1 MTHGQWTEALRP
13 KVEGALNL
21 HDALQSSNLD
31 FFVMFSSVAAAAG
44 SAGQANYTA
53 ANTFFDA
60 FAHYRQAL
68 GLPASVLDVG
78 WITDIGYVSQHP
90 ELTRMMQ
97 SKGYIPLQE
106 VHLLSALQLLLFP
119 PRTVDGSP
127 SAFLNQSHL
136 SLGLGLSGA
145 HISSNSRYRDARFR
159 YDPTTRLSHSESR
172 LPEGSDVQAILR
184 AVEANQDALKFGPTF
199 DLLIKEMALLMGP
212 YTPAVKSEDL
222 TAMANISVDSL
233 VAVEARAWLKRNL
246 GVEIGLVDIA
256 TAGTVHGVVS
266 LAMDALGTKY
276 TSKSLTDS

>member
-1 MTHGQWTEALRP
+1 MTHNQWTEALRP

-21 HDALQSSNLD
+21 HDALKSSNLD

-60 FAHYRQAL
+60 FVHYRQSL

-78 WITDIGYVSQHP
+78 WIIDIGYVSQRP
-90 ELTRMMQ
+90 ELTGMMQ
-97 SKGYIPLQE
+97 SKGYLPLRE
-106 VHLLSALQLLLFP
+106 IDLLTALQLLLCP
-119 PRTVDGSP
+119 PRMVDGAP
-127 SAFLNQSHL
+127 SVFLGQSHL

-145 HISSNSRYRDARFR
+145 QLSSQSRYKDARYR
-159 YDPTTRLSHSESR
+159 HDPTLGDLHPELRS
-172 LPEGSDVQAILR
+172 PEGSDVQALLR
-184 AVEANQDALKFGPTF
+184 AVEANQDVLNLGSTF

-212 YTPAVKSEDL
+212 YTAAVKNEDL
-222 TAMANISVDSL
+222 AAMADISVDSL

-246 GVEIGLVDIA
+246 GIELGLVDIA

-266 LAMDALGTKY
+266 LTMDTLSTKY
-276 TSKSLTDS
+276 TEKFFG